1 MEEGGLIPI
10 LRALKTETDPEA
22 RSRMLYCVSGEF
34 LSARR
39 SSGSALPSICLLG
52 LLKKNSKAR
61 EEFTAHG
68 GIAAISDILKHSS
81 SDADLALRRKA
92 AFLVKNLVIE
102 DDSMLQKFKDEGTL
116 NTLEDIVHSSNDQEL
131 VEKLLQLAIV
141 ALRRN
146 PDSISA
152 EQRARLKAEL
162 DNIRKRVTG
171 EENGHFSLDP
181 EDLEDLDELLNA

>member
-1 MEEGGLIPI
+1 L
-10 LRALKTETDPEA
+10 LQVDPG
-22 RSRMLYCVSGEF
+22 SI
-34 LSARR
+34 
-39 SSGSALPSICLLG
+39 SSFISG
-52 LLKKNSKAR
+52 LLKKNNKAR

-68 GIAAISDILKHSS
+68 GIGTISDILKHSS
-81 SDADLALRRKA
+81 SGADLALRRKA

-102 DDSMLQKFKDEGTL
+102 DETMLQKFKDAGTL
-116 NTLEDIVHSSNDQEL
+116 NTLEEIVHSSEDQEL

-162 DNIRKRVTG
+162 PVIRKRVTG
-171 EENGHFSLDP
+171 EENGQFTLDI
-181 EDLEDLDELLNA
+181 EDLEDLDTLLNA